1 MRAQCVQRLLTV
13 PADTAHA
20 TLLYCCDCVTA
31 HTCTLTQHSGDV
43 LAAADTGSITMF
55 DTPQQF
61 GEHCL
66 DENFMHT
73 VTLAE
78 LYARRTCL
86 RSSAQYQPDVVS
98 AGTAVLRERITA
110 LRDH

>member
-1 MRAQCVQRLLTV
+1 LLTN
-13 PADTAHA
+13 
-20 TLLYCCDCVTA
+20 LYT
-31 HTCTLTQHSGDV
+31 HSGDV

-73 VTLAE
+73 ITLTE
-78 LYARRTCL
+78 LYARRTCP
-86 RSSAQYQPDVVS
+86 RSSALYEPDVVS
-98 AGTAVLRERITA
+98 AGAAVLRECITA
-110 LRDH
+110 LRDLVQHGRVTIELHHRKVYCSHM

>member
-1 MRAQCVQRLLTV
+1 
-13 PADTAHA
+13 
-20 TLLYCCDCVTA
+20 
-31 HTCTLTQHSGDV
+31 
-43 LAAADTGSITMF
+43 MF

-66 DENFMHT
+66 DENFMQT
-73 VTLAE
+73 ITLAE

-98 AGTAVLRERITA
+98 AGAAVLRERITA
-110 LRDH
+110 LRDHVQHARVTIELHHRKVQCVLTSTVQCTTLQ